1 MNPVIFRRVLLFITV
16 FIIFLASGCGVIPRK
31 PSGETLSFVGDGVAS
46 WYGPNFHGKKTANG
60 ETFNMNELTAAHRT
74 LPFNTRVRVDN
85 VENGRS
91 VIVRINDRGPY
102 VGNRVIDLSREAA
115 SRLGMIQTGTAAVQ
129 IYLIQ
134 EGDRPLTSQ
143 NISNRESYTIQLASF
158 ETEQDAEIKSS
169 SVIGS
174 RVERVQVAN
183 QIFYRVYYGLY
194 YDIEEA
200 RAAQQKLLDEGI
212 SGFVKQAEN

>member
-1 MNPVIFRRVLLFITV
+1 MKPIFFRRILLTSAV
-16 FIIFLASGCGVIPRK
+16 FIIFLASGCGVIPRT

-60 ETFNMNELTAAHRT
+60 ETFKMDELTAAHRT
-74 LPFNTRVRVDN
+74 LPFNTRVRIDN
-85 VENGRS
+85 TDNGRS

-115 SRLGMIQTGTAAVQ
+115 SKLGMIQTGTANVQ

-134 EGDRPLTSQ
+134 EGDRPLTNQ

-158 ETEQDAEIKSS
+158 ETEEDAEIKSS

-174 RVERVQVAN
+174 RVERVQVSN

-194 YDIEEA
+194 YDTEEA
-200 RAAQQKLLDEGI
+200 RIAQQQLSNEGI
-212 SGFVKQAEN
+212 NGFVKQAEN